1 MMNTISINAN
11 ESTNKVAAFLDARTR
26 SAVASTHYTYPERSK
41 ADRMKLALELVYDY
55 KSLFVTFRKKFI
67 AIKIDS
73 PVVKNSSG
81 LQELE
86 QQWDAEGIVK
96 VVTPQGITYR
106 IPKL

>member
-1 MMNTISINAN
+1 MHTITLNAN

-26 SAVASTHYTYPERSK
+26 STIASTHYDYQEKAK
-41 ADRMKLALELVYDY
+41 ADRMKLALELVYDF
-55 KSLFVTFRKKFI
+55 KSLYVTFRKKFI

-73 PVVKNSSG
+73 PTVKNTSG
-81 LQELE
+81 LQGLE

-106 IPKL
+106 IPKV